1 MVSVVLVSVC
11 ASAAEGHVLDHLQ
24 ADGVGEA
31 GGEGEGELSDDGGE
45 EEHADSER
53 LLSGDG
59 DGDGEGA
66 AYFRGGGVGGGG
78 RLRLQLRQWSK

>member
-1 MVSVVLVSVC
+1 MVLVVLVSVC

-59 DGDGEGA
+59 EGA
-66 AYFRGGGVGGGG
+66 AYFRGGGLGGGG
-78 RLRLQLRQWSK
+78 RLRLRLRQWSE